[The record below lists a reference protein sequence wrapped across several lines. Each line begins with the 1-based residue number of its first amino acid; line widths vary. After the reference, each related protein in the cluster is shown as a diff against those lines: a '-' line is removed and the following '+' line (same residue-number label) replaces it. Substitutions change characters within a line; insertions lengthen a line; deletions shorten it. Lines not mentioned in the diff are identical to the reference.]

1 MKKRI
6 NIFNEQQRCF
16 NGFSRKTL
24 KFLKG
29 LEANNNKIWFEAHR
43 SDYEEYVL
51 QPLRDLVTDLG
62 DCMLDI
68 DPRFEITPAVNKTI
82 SRIYRDTRF
91 SKDKSP
97 YRSTVWITFKNQ
109 NNDWTSK
116 VCVYFF
122 ELSVNAYRY
131 GMGFYDAAPAIMARF
146 REMIDENP
154 KEFLKA
160 ISFFS
165 KQKTFVLEGEKYKRI
180 IDASKPEKIQEW
192 YQRKNMYLVCNRK
205 IDDRLYSRELVDE
218 LKYGFGLIAPFYRY
232 LQRKVLDC
240 RDQAFQKMQIADRH
254 S

>member
-1 MKKRI
+1 MTEGEELK
-6 NIFNEQQRCF
+6 FT
-16 NGFSRKTL
+16 GFSPKTL
-24 KFLKG
+24 KFLRG
-29 LEANNNKIWFEAHR
+29 LRANNNKGWFEAHR
-43 SDYEEYVL
+43 ADFEQYVL
-51 QPLRDLVTDLG
+51 GPLRDLVTDLG

-91 SKDKSP
+91 SNDKSP
-97 YRSTVWITFKNQ
+97 FRSTVWITFKNQ
-109 NNDWTSK
+109 NKDWTTR
-116 VCVYFF
+116 VCGYFF

-131 GMGFYDAAPAIMARF
+131 GMGFYDAAPAIMTKF
-146 REMIDENP
+146 REQIDENP

-180 IDASKPEKIQEW
+180 FDKSKPEMIQDW

-205 IDDRLYSRELVDE
+205 IDDKLFSSDLVDN

-232 LQRKVLDC
+232 LQRTVLVSKD
-240 RDQAFQKMQIADRH
+240 